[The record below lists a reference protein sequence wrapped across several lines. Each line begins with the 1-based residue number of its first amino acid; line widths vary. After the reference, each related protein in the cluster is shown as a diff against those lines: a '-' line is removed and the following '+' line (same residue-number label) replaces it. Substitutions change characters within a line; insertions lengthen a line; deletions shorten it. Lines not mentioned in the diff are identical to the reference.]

1 MPSIGPA
8 NAAQYAQSMPLQNF
22 FSTDLL
28 TMNLEQP
35 NGIMDSLG
43 KQLSYND
50 FSMGAGGVIMNGSGG
65 WGNMSG
71 SNPQAAAQVHNQQ
84 NMKAG
89 SMSSDHAH
97 GQDQMGNSGLNPYLG
112 QDASPGWFMSLEG
125 GQDMGFGSVDPFANL
140 FGSDGGMLMADHQGG
155 V

>member
-1 MPSIGPA
+1 MPTISPA

-28 TMNLEQP
+28 SMNLEQP
-35 NGIMDSLG
+35 SDMMNSLG
-43 KQLSYND
+43 KLSYNE
-50 FSMGAGGVIMNGSGG
+50 FSMGAASVVMNGSGG

-71 SNPQAAAQVHNQQ
+71 RNPQATPQVHNQQ

-89 SMSSDHAH
+89 GMSSDQAH
-97 GQDQMGNSGLNPYLG
+97 GQDQMGNNGLNPYLG
-112 QDASPGWFMSLEG
+112 QDASPGWFLSLEG

-155 V
+155 M